1 MGYDFDRIEKKWQ
14 KYWSEH
20 KTFKADI
27 NHDKPK
33 FYVLDMFPYP
43 SGAGLHVGHP
53 LGYIASDIY
62 SRFKR
67 HQGFNVLH
75 PMGYDA
81 YGLPAEQYAIQ
92 TGTHPEITTEKNI
105 HRYREQLDKIGFSFD
120 WDREVRTSDPEYYKW
135 TQWTFIRLFNSW
147 FNKKTDKAEDISA
160 LISHFEINGN
170 AGLEA
175 ANTCEEIFTAEF
187 WNNASEKEQQ
197 QILMHYR
204 LAYLSETMVNW
215 CPELGTV
222 LANDEVKEGLS
233 ERGGHPVEKKLMMQW
248 SLRITAYAQ
257 RLLDGLETVDWSEPI
272 KEMQRNWIGRSEGAS
287 VDFEVWDGDSSL
299 TPPLPTAIGDSPKGK
314 EQITDKNLNESPKDL
329 PFGED
334 LGGVKEGTKTTE
346 ERYKGDE
353 LITPPH
359 PSPKGREQ
367 ITDENI
373 SESPKV
379 LPFGEDLGGVKEGT
393 GNTEDSNNENDPE
406 NTPGYYGTDKGT
418 WFANKDYV
426 RELRKN
432 PTDAEALLWE
442 NVRKDRIGYRI
453 RRQHA
458 IEAYIVDFVCL
469 SKKTVIELDGEIHE
483 YQAKADKLRTEI
495 LKANGYSIIRF
506 KNSDVNDH
514 LEEVIKTIK
523 TYLDNKIIE
532 DPKVLP
538 FGEDLGGV
546 KEGERTN
553 AEKGDLLFTPP
564 HPSPEGREQIID
576 YNLNESPKVLPF
588 GEDLGGVKE
597 GERTSEDS
605 FKEDELTT
613 PPLPIAIGDSPKGKE
628 QITDKNLNESTK
640 VLPFGEDFGGVN
652 NPKQQTLKITVF
664 TTRPDT
670 LFGATFMVLAPEHEL
685 VTQITTPD
693 RKVNVLAYVS
703 WAKNRSERERMT
715 EVKNISGEFTGAYGI
730 NPLTGG
736 KLPIWIAD
744 YVLAGYGT
752 GAIMAVPGHD
762 SRDFAFARH
771 FKLPI
776 IQVVVAEGEEP
787 TDPGT
792 WDDSIDSKEGVMVN
806 SGFISGLQVK
816 EAIGATIRKIQE
828 MGIGYGTINFRLHD
842 AIFSR
847 QRYWGEPFPIYYKEG
862 MPYTLDESE
871 LPLKLPQ
878 VESYLPTEQ
887 GDPPLAALTDWKT
900 KEGDPL
906 ETNTMPGFAGSSGY
920 YLRYMDPQNRDEYFS
935 AEANQYW
942 RNVDLYVG
950 GDEHAAGH
958 LIYSR
963 FWNKFLYDLGL
974 ACEAEPFKKLI
985 NQGKIQGRSSFVY
998 RANISFS
1005 ITRRGLI
1012 MPPSIFVSKG
1022 LLDENNN
1029 ENTLSEVKRI
1039 AVEKFNELN
1048 NPYICTNAQISGFQT
1063 LPIDIKFVNNDILDV
1078 EGLRT
1083 WQSAYS
1089 DAIFLF
1095 EEGKYICGWEV
1106 EKMSKSKHNV
1116 QNPDALI
1123 EKYGADTLRLYE
1135 MFLGPLEQDKPW
1147 DTNGIEG
1154 VFRFLKRLWRLY
1166 FDNNDQLIVT
1176 NENATKEELK
1186 VLHKTIKKI
1195 HEDIERFSF
1204 NTGVS
1209 AFMICVNEL
1218 LELNCH
1224 KREILE
1230 PLALLIEPYAPHV
1243 AEELWQ
1249 LLGHQGSI
1257 STVDFPQYDEKYL
1270 AEASFQYPVSF
1281 NGKMR
1286 FKLDLP
1292 VGLTIAEIEKAALE
1306 SDEAKKWMEG
1316 KPLRKIIVVPKRIIN
1331 IVV

>member
-1 MGYDFDRIEKKWQ
+1 MGYDFNRIEKKWQ
-14 KYWSEH
+14 KYWSDH
-20 KTFKADI
+20 HTFKAEI

-33 FYVLDMFPYP
+33 YYVLDMFPYP

-105 HRYREQLDKIGFSFD
+105 LRYREQLDKIGFSFD
-120 WDREVRTSDPEYYKW
+120 WDREVRTSDPDYYKW
-135 TQWTFIRLFNSW
+135 TQWTFIRLFHSW
-147 FNKKTDKAEDISA
+147 YNKKTDKAEDIST
-160 LISHFEINGN
+160 LITQFEENGN
-170 AGLEA
+170 SSIEA
-175 ANTCEEIFTAEF
+175 TSSYEEVFTAEF
-187 WNNASEKEQQ
+187 WKKASEKEQQ

-257 RLLDGLETVDWSEPI
+257 RLLDGLEIVDWSESI

-287 VDFEVWDGDSSL
+287 VDFKVWVGD
-299 TPPLPTAIGDSPKGK
+299 
-314 EQITDKNLNESPKDL
+314 
-329 PFGED
+329 
-334 LGGVKEGTKTTE
+334 
-346 ERYKGDE
+346 
-353 LITPPH
+353 
-359 PSPKGREQ
+359 
-367 ITDENI
+367 
-373 SESPKV
+373 ESPKV
-379 LPFGEDLGGVKEGT
+379 LPFGEDLGGVKEGSR
-393 GNTEDSNNENDPE
+393 NTEDSNNENDPE

-469 SKKTVIELDGEIHE
+469 SKKTIIELDGEIHE
-483 YQAKADKLRTEI
+483 YQAKADKLRTET
-495 LKANGYSIIRF
+495 LEENGYSIIRF

-514 LEEVIKTIK
+514 LEKVIKAIK

-546 KEGERTN
+546 TEAERTN

-576 YNLNESPKVLPF
+576 YNLNESTKVLPF
-588 GEDLGGVKE
+588 GEDLGGVTE
-597 GERTSEDS
+597 VERTKTVKGNLS
-605 FKEDELTT
+605 FT
-613 PPLPIAIGDSPKGKE
+613 PPHPSPKGRE
-628 QITDKNLNESTK
+628 QISKSNNVMPDILDENNWFVEEDK
-640 VLPFGEDFGGVN
+640 VLPFEEDLGGVKTPN
-652 NPKQQTLKITVF
+652 QQTLKITVF

-693 RKVNVLAYVS
+693 RKEKVEAYIA

-787 TDPGT
+787 TDTAT

-806 SGFISGLQVK
+806 SGFISGMQVK
-816 EAIGATIRKIQE
+816 KAISTTIHKIQE
-828 MGIGYGTINFRLHD
+828 MGIGYGTINFRLRD

-847 QRYWGEPFPIYYKEG
+847 QRYWGEPFPIYYKDG

-871 LPLKLPQ
+871 LPLKLPK

-900 KEGDPL
+900 KDGYPL

-920 YLRYMDPQNRDEYFS
+920 YLRYMDPQNKEEYFS
-935 AEANQYW
+935 ADANQYW
-942 RNVDLYVG
+942 RDVDLYVG

-974 ACEAEPFKKLI
+974 ACEAEPYKKLI

-998 RANISFS
+998 RIQGTNK
-1005 ITRRGLI
+1005 
-1012 MPPSIFVSKG
+1012 FVSHNLRNG
-1022 LLDENNN
+1022 YNIQRLHVDIDLVENDVL
-1029 ENTLSEVKRI
+1029 NTEGFKAWR
-1039 AVEKFNELN
+1039 EEFR
-1048 NPYICTNAQISGFQT
+1048 NAEF
-1063 LPIDIKFVNNDILDV
+1063 IL
-1078 EGLRT
+1078 
-1083 WQSAYS
+1083 
-1089 DAIFLF
+1089 

-1166 FDNNDQLIVT
+1166 FNDDDQQIVT
-1176 NENATKEELK
+1176 NETATNDELK

-1195 HEDIERFSF
+1195 REDIERFSL

-1218 LELNCH
+1218 MELNCH

-1249 LLGHQGSI
+1249 SFGHAGSI
-1257 STVDFPQYDEKYL
+1257 STVDFPQYDEK
-1270 AEASFQYPVSF
+1270 
-1281 NGKMR
+1281 
-1286 FKLDLP
+1286 
-1292 VGLTIAEIEKAALE
+1292 
-1306 SDEAKKWMEG
+1306 
-1316 KPLRKIIVVPKRIIN
+1316 
-1331 IVV
+1331 

>member
-1 MGYDFDRIEKKWQ
+1 
-14 KYWSEH
+14 
-20 KTFKADI
+20 
-27 NHDKPK
+27 
-33 FYVLDMFPYP
+33 
-43 SGAGLHVGHP
+43 
-53 LGYIASDIY
+53 
-62 SRFKR
+62 
-67 HQGFNVLH
+67 
-75 PMGYDA
+75 
-81 YGLPAEQYAIQ
+81 
-92 TGTHPEITTEKNI
+92 
-105 HRYREQLDKIGFSFD
+105 
-120 WDREVRTSDPEYYKW
+120 
-135 TQWTFIRLFNSW
+135 
-147 FNKKTDKAEDISA
+147 
-160 LISHFEINGN
+160 
-170 AGLEA
+170 
-175 ANTCEEIFTAEF
+175 
-187 WNNASEKEQQ
+187 
-197 QILMHYR
+197 
-204 LAYLSETMVNW
+204 
-215 CPELGTV
+215 
-222 LANDEVKEGLS
+222 
-233 ERGGHPVEKKLMMQW
+233 
-248 SLRITAYAQ
+248 
-257 RLLDGLETVDWSEPI
+257 
-272 KEMQRNWIGRSEGAS
+272 QRNWIGRSEGAS
-287 VDFEVWDGDSSL
+287 VDFKVWDGDSSL
-299 TPPLPTAIGDSPKGK
+299 TPP
-314 EQITDKNLNESPKDL
+314 
-329 PFGED
+329 
-334 LGGVKEGTKTTE
+334 
-346 ERYKGDE
+346 R
-353 LITPPH
+353 
-359 PSPKGREQ
+359 PSPEGRER
-367 ITDENI
+367 I

-379 LPFGEDLGGVKEGT
+379 LPFGEDLGGVKEVERT
-393 GNTEDSNNENDPE
+393 SEDSNKENDPE
-406 NTPGYYGTDKGT
+406 NTPGYYGTDKDT

-458 IEAYIVDFVCL
+458 IETYIVDFVCL
-469 SKKTVIELDGEIHE
+469 SKKTVIELDGEIND

-495 LKANGYSIIRF
+495 LEENGYSIIRF
-506 KNSDVNDH
+506 TNNDVNDH

-523 TYLDNKIIE
+523 TYLDNKIVE
-532 DPKVLP
+532 DPRVLP

-546 KEGERTN
+546 KEGTRNTEDSYKKD
-553 AEKGDLLFTPP
+553 EPITPP
-564 HPSPEGREQIID
+564 HPSPKGREQISKSNNVIPNILD
-576 YNLNESPKVLPF
+576 ESNWFIEEDKDLPF
-588 GEDLGGVKE
+588 GEDL
-597 GERTSEDS
+597 
-605 FKEDELTT
+605 
-613 PPLPIAIGDSPKGKE
+613 
-628 QITDKNLNESTK
+628 
-640 VLPFGEDFGGVN
+640 GGVN

-685 VTQITTPD
+685 VSQITTAN
-693 RKVNVLAYVS
+693 RKEKVEAYVA

-787 TDPGT
+787 TDPAT

-806 SGFISGLQVK
+806 SGFISGMQVK
-816 EAIGATIRKIQE
+816 KAIKTTINKIQE

-847 QRYWGEPFPIYYKEG
+847 QRYWGEPFPIYYKDG

-900 KEGDPL
+900 KEGYPL

-920 YLRYMDPQNRDEYFS
+920 YLRYMDPQNKDEYFS

-963 FWNKFLYDLGL
+963 FWNKFLYDLGM

-998 RANISFS
+998 RIPGTNK
-1005 ITRRGLI
+1005 
-1012 MPPSIFVSKG
+1012 FVSHNLRKDYDTQRLHVDIDLVENDVLNTEG
-1022 LLDENNN
+1022 FKAWRDEY
-1029 ENTLSEVKRI
+1029 R
-1039 AVEKFNELN
+1039 
-1048 NPYICTNAQISGFQT
+1048 NAEF
-1063 LPIDIKFVNNDILDV
+1063 IL
-1078 EGLRT
+1078 
-1083 WQSAYS
+1083 
-1089 DAIFLF
+1089 

-1166 FDNNDQLIVT
+1166 FDNNDQLIIT

-1218 LELNCH
+1218 MELNCH

-1249 LLGHQGSI
+1249 SLGHQG
-1257 STVDFPQYDEKYL
+1257 
-1270 AEASFQYPVSF
+1270 
-1281 NGKMR
+1281 
-1286 FKLDLP
+1286 
-1292 VGLTIAEIEKAALE
+1292 
-1306 SDEAKKWMEG
+1306 
-1316 KPLRKIIVVPKRIIN
+1316 
-1331 IVV
+1331 